1 MTRCVRVR
9 VCDTV
14 DVRLRLGL
22 PTRSVSSAP
31 VCTGV
36 APAKRPRALNTL
48 TSHHMAS
55 GSSAEYIRRVA
66 ADWQA
71 IGVTEHLDADNLLLL
86 TEPYWALFYC
96 DAKGTPVHLSAVDK
110 IRLKSKLITRT
121 NATQVRAV
129 RVPRLHSMGLMSR
142 D

>member
-22 PTRSVSSAP
+22 PTRAVSSAP

-55 GSSAEYIRRVA
+55 GSSAEPLSLSVFLSYVDSLFTCGNSDLPARPLTT
-66 ADWQA
+66 Q
-71 IGVTEHLDADNLLLL
+71 IGTA
-86 TEPYWALFYC
+86 
-96 DAKGTPVHLSAVDK
+96 
-110 IRLKSKLITRT
+110 
-121 NATQVRAV
+121 
-129 RVPRLHSMGLMSR
+129 
-142 D
+142 